1 MLASQDR
8 KRIREYI
15 AEQNLIAAIELDERI
30 GYSASNLAGQPYK
43 GRNGRVEGTREL
55 VIHPHFVL
63 VYEVDS
69 QWGKVYILRVL
80 HTAQKWPQRGCPDI
94 KTSDGDA
101 RTMNNDELVTRRA
114 QAIAEDRCFSKGRLR
129 DEFRMK
135 PAPGAEPVKWYKNS
149 YGGRFAVYR
158 IADCVPMREKRPLT
172 SKQQLAGQQL
182 SVLSRLN
189 STSGRMA
196 RQAYDWLSLAPL
208 FLDTET
214 TGLDNTAEA
223 LEIGLTDAAGQ
234 VVFETRLKPT
244 VAIGA
249 QAAAVHGIS
258 EQALCGAP
266 SWTDVAR
273 QLRHA
278 IGDRPVIIFNARF
291 DIRILKQTAAAH
303 SDPADWLEEL
313 TVYCAMELAAGYYGA
328 TNRYGTISL
337 ACAASQAGLTWEGQ
351 AHSAIADARMT
362 AGVVNAIAAYH
373 LELLQEQARLK
384 I

>member
-1 MLASQDR
+1 
-8 KRIREYI
+8 
-15 AEQNLIAAIELDERI
+15 
-30 GYSASNLAGQPYK
+30 
-43 GRNGRVEGTREL
+43 
-55 VIHPHFVL
+55 
-63 VYEVDS
+63 
-69 QWGKVYILRVL
+69 
-80 HTAQKWPQRGCPDI
+80 
-94 KTSDGDA
+94 
-101 RTMNNDELVTRRA
+101 
-114 QAIAEDRCFSKGRLR
+114 
-129 DEFRMK
+129 
-135 PAPGAEPVKWYKNS
+135 
-149 YGGRFAVYR
+149 
-158 IADCVPMREKRPLT
+158 
-172 SKQQLAGQQL
+172 
-182 SVLSRLN
+182 
-189 STSGRMA
+189 
-196 RQAYDWLSLAPL
+196 
-208 FLDTET
+208 
-214 TGLDNTAEA
+214 
-223 LEIGLTDAAGQ
+223 
-234 VVFETRLKPT
+234 
-244 VAIGA
+244 
-249 QAAAVHGIS
+249 AAAVHGIS